1 MVWTWSR
8 PYGLC
13 HCPYTEAHIKGFGS
27 PYFHVY
33 AYLFL
38 CFILV
43 LASLILGFAMF
54 GVLRGLDLVW
64 LHLMPMR
71 PCSDVTAWDA
81 SLDAGSLRAYHFLA
95 CHAYCVGQ
103 FCPVFKLRV
112 RKPGPIL
119 SPFMQMEQGRAGP
132 NTPCEGKRRSEDNHS
147 RNRQNYHPRRVEAC
161 WWGIGPCPR
170 TMVSSG
176 PLSEVSG
183 ELVNH
188 SE

>member
-1 MVWTWSR
+1 
-8 PYGLC
+8 
-13 HCPYTEAHIKGFGS
+13 
-27 PYFHVY
+27 
-33 AYLFL
+33 
-38 CFILV
+38 
-43 LASLILGFAMF
+43 MF

-103 FCPVFKLRV
+103 FCPVFKLWV

-119 SPFMQMEQGRAGP
+119 SPFTQMEQGRAGP

-147 RNRQNYHPRRVEAC
+147 RNGQITIRGELKHAGEELGHVRGRWSPRDF
-161 WWGIGPCPR
+161 CPR
-170 TMVSSG
+170 Y
-176 PLSEVSG
+176 
-183 ELVNH
+183 LVN
-188 SE
+188 SLLTQNNAWDKSYNRAKGEISNKK